1 MLVNFDQLSPESRI
15 WIYQANK
22 PFTDHQEKWLFQE
35 LQSFTTNWDSHGNP
49 LTSSFQITNN
59 QFIIIGVEGNSLEAS
74 GCSIDKSIDLIKSIE
89 TELNITL
96 LDRSQIMIKYEDKL
110 QQIPFKEL
118 KDKIQSNILTP
129 DTLVYNNTISQ
140 MSELANDWIKPAK
153 ETWVSKYFNK

>member
-118 KDKIQSNILTP
+118 
-129 DTLVYNNTISQ
+129 
-140 MSELANDWIKPAK
+140 
-153 ETWVSKYFNK
+153 